1 MASVINFFKIHDKH
15 AIENFLREDPMIHLY
30 EIGDLDDFFW
40 PQTRWIALASGED
53 LISILLLYEDFRM
66 PVLLALN
73 HKPLPLVMNGTL
85 LLKNLLPSHLN
96 AHLSPGFKDLLKQV
110 YHVESSGLHH
120 KMGLSDFS
128 SIRNKEFS
136 KVIRLDMGN
145 CNELLE
151 LYRIS
156 YPGNWFHE
164 KMLQTGQ
171 YYGIKI
177 NNQLVS
183 VAGVH
188 VYSEKYRV
196 AALGNITTHPKFRN
210 RGLAETVT
218 ACLCDQLA
226 TRADHIGLNV
236 HSENLSAIRC
246 YQKLGFR
253 IISQFEECRLISRK

>member
-1 MASVINFFKIHDKH
+1 MSRAINFFEIHDKH
-15 AIENFLREDPMIHLY
+15 EIENFLREDPMIHLY

-40 PQTRWIALASGED
+40 PQTRWIAQVSGGN
-53 LISILLLYEDFRM
+53 LISIMLLYEDFRM

-73 HKPLPLVMNGTL
+73 HKPLPLVRKGTSL
-85 LLKNLLPSHLN
+85 LRKLLPSHCN
-96 AHLSPGFKDLLKQV
+96 AHLSPAFKDLLKQV

-196 AALGNITTHPKFRN
+196 AALGNITTHPEFRN
-210 RGLAETVT
+210 RGYAETVT

-226 TRADHIGLNV
+226 VRVDHIGLNV

-246 YQKLGFR
+246 YQKLGFE
-253 IISQFEECRLISRK
+253 IKSQFEECRLISRK